1 MTVKHVS
8 VMISVLIPDKK
19 FGGVCQI
26 HQGASF
32 FFVMEV
38 VPTPNH
44 IPFGLCYPLYASI
57 LRLVA

>member
-1 MTVKHVS
+1 MFVGSVTVKHVS
-8 VMISVLIPDKK
+8 VMISVLVPDKK
-19 FGGVCQI
+19 FVRQGV
-26 HQGASF
+26 SV

-44 IPFGLCYPLYASI
+44 IPFGLCYPWYASI